1 MKNICTCF
9 LMLFVLNSFAQTQ
22 NINVTVKE
30 DKGDGLNEAIEA
42 NNAAIAAK
50 RAEYREVQ
58 KEVGIKYLGN
68 GEYKMT
74 KVYDNGWSKR
84 KKIQI
89 KVNEDLETFS
99 NNKNADSYKV
109 INTELARNGL
119 DWWRADVVFNLI
131 DDNGD
136 VILNKDDAKAD
147 KKAAKQEL
155 LDLKEL
161 LDMGI
166 ITQEE
171 FNTKAKELKKILL
184 AD

>member
-1 MKNICTCF
+1 MKNICTFF
-9 LMLFVLNSFAQTQ
+9 LLLFVLNSFSQTQ

-30 DKGDGLNEAIEA
+30 EKDPMEGLDE
-42 NNAAIAAK
+42 AIAAK
-50 RAEYREVQ
+50 KAEYREVQ
-58 KEVGIKYLGN
+58 KEVGIKYLGD

-84 KKIQI
+84 KKIQL
-89 KVNEDLETFS
+89 KLDKDLEVFS
-99 NNKNADSYKV
+99 NNKNADSYRV
-109 INTELARNGL
+109 INKELARNGL
-119 DWWRADVVFNLI
+119 DWWRADVIFNLL
-131 DDNGD
+131 DNKGD

-147 KKAAKQEL
+147 KKDAKQEL
-155 LDLKEL
+155 LDLKDL

-171 FNTKAKELKKILL
+171 FNKKAKVLKKILL

>member
-1 MKNICTCF
+1 
-9 LMLFVLNSFAQTQ
+9 MLFVLNSFAQTQ

-42 NNAAIAAK
+42 NNAARRAQIAA
-50 RAEYREVQ
+50 YREVQ
-58 KEVGIKYLGN
+58 KEVGVKYLGN

-99 NNKNADSYKV
+99 NNKNADSYRV

-131 DDNGD
+131 DDNGE
-136 VILNKDDAKAD
+136 VILNKDDAKSD
-147 KKAAKQEL
+147 KKDAKQEL

-166 ITQEE
+166 ITQKE
-171 FNTKAKELKKILL
+171 FNKKATELKKILL

>member
-1 MKNICTCF
+1 
-9 LMLFVLNSFAQTQ
+9 MLFVLNSFAQTQ

-30 DKGDGLNEAIEA
+30 EKDPMEGLDE
-42 NNAAIAAK
+42 AIAAK
-50 RAEYREVQ
+50 KAEYREVQ
-58 KEVGIKYLGN
+58 KEVGVKYLGN

-99 NNKNADSYKV
+99 NNKNADSYRV

-136 VILNKDDAKAD
+136 LILNKDDAKAD
-147 KKAAKQEL
+147 KKDAKQEL

-161 LDMGI
+161 LD
-166 ITQEE
+166 
-171 FNTKAKELKKILL
+171 KKKTDSRPEHMYL
-184 AD
+184 

>member
-1 MKNICTCF
+1 M
-9 LMLFVLNSFAQTQ
+9 
-22 NINVTVKE
+22 E
-30 DKGDGLNEAIEA
+30 
-42 NNAAIAAK
+42 
-50 RAEYREVQ
+50 Q
-58 KEVGIKYLGN
+58 K
-68 GEYKMT
+68 
-74 KVYDNGWSKR
+74 
-84 KKIQI
+84 KKIQL

-99 NNKNADSYKV
+99 NNKNADSYRV
-109 INTELARNGL
+109 INKELARNGL
-119 DWWRADVVFNLI
+119 DWWRADVVFTLI

-184 AD
+184 AN

>member
-1 MKNICTCF
+1 M
-9 LMLFVLNSFAQTQ
+9 
-22 NINVTVKE
+22 E
-30 DKGDGLNEAIEA
+30 
-42 NNAAIAAK
+42 
-50 RAEYREVQ
+50 Q
-58 KEVGIKYLGN
+58 K
-68 GEYKMT
+68 
-74 KVYDNGWSKR
+74 

-136 VILNKDDAKAD
+136 VVLNKDDAKAD
-147 KKAAKQEL
+147 KKDAKQEL
-155 LDLKEL
+155 LDLKDL

-171 FNTKAKELKKILL
+171 FNTKAKALKKILL

>member
-9 LMLFVLNSFAQTQ
+9 LLLFVLNSFAQTQ

-30 DKGDGLNEAIEA
+30 EKDPMEGFDKAMAE
-42 NNAAIAAK
+42 K
-50 RAEYREVQ
+50 RAELRELK

-68 GEYKMT
+68 GEYKMI
-74 KVYDNGWSKR
+74 KVYENGFKRR

-89 KVNEDLETFS
+89 KVNDDLETFS
-99 NNKNADSYKV
+99 NNKNADSYRV

-147 KKAAKQEL
+147 KKDAKQEL
-155 LDLKEL
+155 LDLKDL

-171 FNTKAKELKKILL
+171 FNKKAQELKKILL
-184 AD
+184 AN

>member
-1 MKNICTCF
+1 MRKILTC
-9 LMLFVLNSFAQTQ
+9 LCMLFVLNSFAQTQ

-30 DKGDGLNEAIEA
+30 KKDPLEGFDEAM
-42 NNAAIAAK
+42 AAK
-50 RAEYREVQ
+50 KAEYREIQ
-58 KEVGIKYLGN
+58 KEVGVKYLGD

-74 KVYDNGWSKR
+74 KVYDNGLKRR

-99 NNKNADSYKV
+99 NNKNADSYRV

-119 DWWRADVVFNLI
+119 DWWRADVVFTLL
-131 DDNGD
+131 DNKGD
-136 VILNKDDAKAD
+136 LILNKDDAKAD
-147 KKAAKQEL
+147 KKDAKQEL
-155 LDLKEL
+155 LDLKDL

-171 FNTKAKELKKILL
+171 FNKKAKELKKILL
-184 AD
+184 AN

>member
-1 MKNICTCF
+1 
-9 LMLFVLNSFAQTQ
+9 MLFVLNSLAQTQ

-30 DKGDGLNEAIEA
+30 EKDPMEGLDE
-42 NNAAIAAK
+42 AIAAK
-50 RAEYREVQ
+50 KAEYREVQ
-58 KEVGIKYLGN
+58 KEVGVKYLGD

-99 NNKNADSYKV
+99 NNKNADSYRV